1 MSDLGRI
8 LELGARVAAARGEWR
23 ALELEAAELSDDEL
37 DLRVDAVRLAT
48 LDVVDRLD
56 ELALNPLP
64 EEDPV

>member
-1 MSDLGRI
+1 VSDLARI
-8 LELGARVAAARGEWR
+8 LALVARVAGARGEWR
-23 ALELEAAELSDDEL
+23 ALERDAAELFDDEL

-56 ELALNPLP
+56 ELALDPLP